1 LNADVDTD
9 RQALDCSHRSCRYLA
24 LARAVGRRMP
34 RRCRYWC
41 PVAASVVTLDQ
52 LRHGQA
58 GRVLHVGGRPAA
70 RRRLLE
76 LGLVRG
82 ETIVF
87 ERSAPLGD
95 PLEYV
100 IKGYH
105 LSLRRRDAAT
115 ITVETLAQPGVL
127 RDTGD
132 AAARAA

>member
-1 LNADVDTD
+1 
-9 RQALDCSHRSCRYLA
+9 
-24 LARAVGRRMP
+24 MP
-34 RRCRYWC
+34 GRCRYWC
-41 PVAASVVTLDQ
+41 PAAASIVTLDQ
-52 LRHGQA
+52 LQRGQA
-58 GRVLHVGGRPAA
+58 GRLLHLGGRPAA

-115 ITVETLAQPGVL
+115 ITVETLAAPVVAGK
-127 RDTGD
+127 TGD
-132 AAARAA
+132 ASARAA